1 MKKLVFLLLTL
12 IVPLLFFSFL
22 TTAKRDREDEIYLFF
37 DRELPNHRIITGK
50 LIQELENLGYRVR
63 IDQFEY
69 DEIDAYLIANPQAL
83 FLTEKDLESELF
95 VLQRIPIVDVK
106 VPIIHPSQELVDI
119 DEDQLEGLVF
129 DASLSDADIIRR
141 TVRNRLP
148 IGVVSFESL
157 NLQVRPLPV
166 NGISP
171 TLDHIERGE
180 YPWILRANLYMRIGS
195 PFTGHDQLREIC
207 GGWIDSAFTLIAGGD
222 IMLARGTGQFL
233 EQFGPR
239 YPFLEIRDEILKHDI
254 SFANLESPLSSRG
267 SRYQPNKGIYFRA
280 DPTAVEGLVFGGF
293 DVLSLGNNHAL
304 DWSAPAIRDTMT
316 LLEMNGIAF
325 SGLGETW
332 EDAFKPAV
340 IEIRGTRVAIL
351 SINDIYPFE
360 VYGGNAETMLTLTYD
375 EQRLSR
381 EIRKLRE
388 KCDIIIASVHT
399 GVEYAPHPEPSKVI
413 MMRSLI
419 DSGIDVVLGT
429 HPHVI
434 QDIEV
439 YGDGLIAY
447 SLGNLIFDQSWSM
460 ATSMGLLLEIG
471 FLDGRPIYYNPQVVY
486 IQNAQARILYDEES
500 KAVIHRITAFNK
512 GDIYVK
518 N

>member
-22 TTAKRDREDEIYLFF
+22 ATTERDRVNEIYLLC
-37 DRELPNHRIITGK
+37 DRELQNRHIITGK
-50 LIQELENLGYRVR
+50 LTRELQNLGYRVR
-63 IDQFEY
+63 IDQFDY
-69 DEIDAYLIANPQAL
+69 DEINAYLIANPQSL
-83 FLTEKDLESELF
+83 FLTEKYIESELF
-95 VLQRIPIVDVK
+95 VLHRIPIVDVK
-106 VPIIHPSQELVDI
+106 VAVVHPSQEFIELKG
-119 DEDQLEGLVF
+119 DQLEELVL
-129 DASLSDADIIRR
+129 DASLSDADIIKR
-141 TVRNRLP
+141 VARNRLP
-148 IGVVSFESL
+148 IGVVSFENV
-157 NLQVRPLPV
+157 NLQVHPLSV
-166 NGISP
+166 NGIPP
-171 TLDHIERGE
+171 TLDRIKSGE
-180 YPWILRANLYMRIGS
+180 YPWVFRANLYMRNGS
-195 PFTGHDQLREIC
+195 PLIDRDPLQKVC
-207 GGWIDSAFTLIAGGD
+207 GGWMDRTFTLIAGGD

-233 EQFGPR
+233 EEYGPQ

-254 SFANLESPLSSRG
+254 SFANLESPISSRG
-267 SRYQPNKGIYFRA
+267 TRFQPNKGIYFRA
-280 DPTAVEGLVFGGF
+280 DPSAIEGLIFGGF
-293 DVLSLGNNHAL
+293 NVLSLGNNHAL
-304 DWSAPAIRDTMT
+304 DWSVPAIRDTMA
-316 LLEMNGIAF
+316 LLEMNGIVY

-340 IEIRGTRVAIL
+340 VEIGGTRVAIL

-375 EQRLSR
+375 EQRLSG

-388 KCDIIIASVHT
+388 KCDIIIASVHA
-399 GVEYAPHPEPSKVI
+399 GVEYIPKPEPSKVK

-419 DSGIDVVLGT
+419 DIGIDVVLGS

-439 YGDGLIAY
+439 YGEGLIAY

-471 FLDGRPIYYNPQVVY
+471 FLDARPLYYHPQVVS
-486 IQNAQARILYDEES
+486 IQNAQARILHDEES
-500 KAVIHRITAFNK
+500 KAIIYRITALNK
-512 GDIYVK
+512 GEIYVK